1 MIVWKKTITFLR
13 VFRYLEACLG
23 VTHYF
28 FEMVKI
34 EHTVFAL
41 PFAYIGAI
49 IASGGI
55 PRWRELFFITLAM
68 FGGRSFAMLWNRIV
82 DRKIDARNPRT
93 SNRHLVA
100 GSVNLTEA
108 IVFSVFSLSIFIFSA
123 FNLASLAHVLWP
135 FFILPMVIYPYMKR
149 FSWISHF
156 VLGLSLALSPIGA
169 FIAMTNRLPGLPV
182 FLIAVGV
189 LVWTAGF
196 DIIYSCQ
203 DYEFDKM
210 ERLYSIP
217 ACLGMKGSFQ
227 IVSALHFL
235 TVVFLFLAGWLLKL
249 RFFYFSGLG
258 LISIFLVCEN
268 LIMRNGKLDTAFF
281 KMNGFV
287 SITIFIFT
295 LLDFCYG

>member
-1 MIVWKKTITFLR
+1 MGFK
-13 VFRYLEACLG
+13 
-23 VTHYF
+23 YF

-41 PFAYIGAI
+41 PFTYIGAI
-49 IASGGI
+49 IASSGI
-55 PRWRELFFITLAM
+55 PPWRELFFITLAM

-82 DRKIDARNPRT
+82 DRRIDARNPRT
-93 SNRHLVA
+93 SNRHLVT
-100 GSVNLTEA
+100 GCVSLREA
-108 IVFSVFSLSIFIFSA
+108 IIFSVFSLSVFIFSA
-123 FNLASLAHVLWP
+123 FNLAPLAHVLWP
-135 FFILPMVIYPYMKR
+135 FFILPMVIYPYVKR
-149 FSWISHF
+149 FSWLSHF

-169 FIAMTNRLPGLPV
+169 FIAVTGRLPGLPV